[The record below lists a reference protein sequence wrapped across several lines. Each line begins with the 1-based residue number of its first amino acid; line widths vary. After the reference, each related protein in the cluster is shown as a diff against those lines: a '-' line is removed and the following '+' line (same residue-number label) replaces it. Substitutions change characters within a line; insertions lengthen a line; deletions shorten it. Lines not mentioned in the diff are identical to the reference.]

1 MTERVGGVEFDVEVG
16 VDGAISASKRIVS
29 SNETLENSFKQVDK
43 SADMAGDGMTRAAK
57 RGSKGLGSLRGAAG
71 QLGFQ
76 VQDMAVQLQAGTN
89 AMVVLGQQGSQ
100 VASIFGPTG
109 AVVGA
114 VLAVAAA
121 VGSALIP
128 ALNSA
133 DGSLEKLP
141 EGVVK
146 RLDEL
151 KKKIE
156 GVDEAS
162 LGSLARV
169 EIDKLNKEYEESI
182 AKAERLEKLALE
194 TATALN
200 GSAGEATRL
209 ANQAEEARKE
219 AEELAIT
226 IGKFTEV
233 SLEAREGWTGVSE
246 NVSDTNMRLDA
257 SKRLMENLG
266 QAVALSEAKLSENTA
281 EATRLQAAFQFG
293 VSTFEQLPEAAQA
306 MVNRLIAVREQQAA
320 MSEEKIAQMK
330 AEKEAEQASGQR
342 ISGIEQLRQE
352 FATEREL
359 RAQKF
364 LADGELLREALA
376 NQELTKAEFNE
387 LEKQRVAA
395 HQQWLIDK
403 EKQTADQRVQIEQR
417 AQQSMQDMRRSTL
430 QLAVGLLDQ
439 FAGENKAAALASIA
453 ITKGM
458 AIAQTIAHTQTA
470 SMLAFASQ
478 LIPGDP
484 SSPARAAAAA
494 AATQKMGALKV
505 GLIAATGLAQAAG
518 ALSGRNSANTFSG
531 GVPAVNTTNGGAGGG
546 QQQQSRS
553 ITIGLTGS
561 NFSGDS
567 IRELISQINDEL
579 GDGLNLV
586 TQGG

>member
-1 MTERVGGVEFDVEVG
+1 MTERVGGVEFDVDVG

-29 SNETLENSFKQVDK
+29 SNEALESSFGGVDN
-43 SADMAGDGMTRAAK
+43 AAK
-57 RGSKGLGSLRGAAG
+57 GASDTMQKGAKQSIPPLKAMKGAAG

-76 VQDMAVQLQAGTN
+76 VQDMAVQLQAGTS

-133 DGSLEKLP
+133 DESLEKLP

-246 NVSDTNMRLDA
+246 NVGETNMKLDA

-387 LEKQRVAA
+387 LEKQRVAE

-403 EKQTADQRVQIEQR
+403 EKETAI
-417 AQQSMQDMRRSTL
+417 RRSAIER
-430 QLAVGLLDQ
+430 QHQQVVNSFRAAGIQNAIGLLDQ
-439 FAGENKAAALASIA
+439 FAGESKAAAIASIA
-453 ITKGM
+453 ISKGL
-458 AIAQTIAHTQTA
+458 ALAQNTQNTLVAQTRALAELGPIAG
-470 SMLAFASQ
+470 
-478 LIPGDP
+478 PP
-484 SSPARAAAAA
+484 VAA
-494 AATQKMGALKV
+494 KIGAYGAV
-505 GLIAATGLAQAAG
+505 NAGLIAATGLAQAAG
-518 ALSGRNSANTFSG
+518 ALSGNRAATFSG
-531 GVPAVNTTNGGAGGG
+531 GTPATQTTSG
-546 QQQQSRS
+546 QSAQADVQQSRS